1 MTYSTRTKSTN
12 TAKPENHQGFA
23 IWITGLPASG
33 KSTVT
38 AALADMLRSRGLE
51 VAVLE
56 SDVLRRV
63 FTAKPSYEE
72 DARES
77 FYNSVACIGEILTQH
92 GMTVIFDATANRRQY
107 RERAR
112 DRIPRYLEVHVDCP
126 LEVCVE
132 RDPKG
137 IYRSAMDGQSETVPG
152 LQTAY
157 EAPTDPDVVVYGDIE
172 IPARSAERILAK
184 IVQKGYLE
192 D

>member
-1 MTYSTRTKSTN
+1 MTYSTRTELTN
-12 TAKPENHQGFA
+12 TAKPENHHGFA

-38 AALADMLRSRGLE
+38 AALADLLRSRGLE

-72 DARES
+72 NERES
-77 FYNSVACIGEILTQH
+77 FYSSVACIGEILTQH
-92 GMTVIFDATANRRQY
+92 GVTVIFDATANRREY

-112 DRIPRYLEVHVDCP
+112 SRIAKYLEVHVDCP
-126 LEVCVE
+126 LEVCVD

-137 IYRSAMDGQSETVPG
+137 IYRRALGGQADTVPG
-152 LQTAY
+152 LGTAY
-157 EAPTDPDVVVYGDIE
+157 EAPTNPDVVVYGDIE
-172 IPARSAERILAK
+172 VPARAAERILAK
-184 IVQKGYLE
+184 IIEKGYLE

>member
-1 MTYSTRTKSTN
+1 M
-12 TAKPENHQGFA
+12 
-23 IWITGLPASG
+23 PASG

-132 RDPKG
+132 RAPKG

-172 IPARSAERILAK
+172 IPECAAERILAK

>member
-1 MTYSTRTKSTN
+1 M
-12 TAKPENHQGFA
+12 
-23 IWITGLPASG
+23 
-33 KSTVT
+33 
-38 AALADMLRSRGLE
+38 
-51 VAVLE
+51 
-56 SDVLRRV
+56 

-72 DARES
+72 DERES
-77 FYNSVACIGEILTQH
+77 FYNSVAFIGEMLTRH
-92 GMTVIFDATANRRQY
+92 GLTVIFDATANRRRY

-112 DRIPRYLEVHVDCP
+112 SRIPRYLEVHVDCP

-172 IPARSAERILAK
+172 IPARGGAYF
-184 IVQKGYLE
+184 G
-192 D
+192 